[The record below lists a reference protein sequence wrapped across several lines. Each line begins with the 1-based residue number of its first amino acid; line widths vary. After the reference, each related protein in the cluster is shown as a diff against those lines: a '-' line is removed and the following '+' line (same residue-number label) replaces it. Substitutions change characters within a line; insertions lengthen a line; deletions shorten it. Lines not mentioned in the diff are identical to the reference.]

1 MNAGYIAYLVA
12 AAPSILMGPL
22 FVSIKVSSGH
32 IVRDAGVVQVHGLA
46 LDVRLATRQSHVHAL
61 SGAVGAATGGDDNPV
76 EEDGA

>member
-1 MNAGYIAYLVA
+1 MQAIAHLVA
-12 AAPSILMGPL
+12 AAPSILMWPL

-46 LDVRLATRQSHVHAL
+46 LNIWLAARQSHIRPL
-61 SGAVGAATGGDDNPV
+61 GGAVCAAAGGDDNPV

>member
-1 MNAGYIAYLVA
+1 MQAIAHLVA
-12 AAPSILMGPL
+12 AAPSILMWPL

-46 LDVRLATRQSHVHAL
+46 LDIWLATRQSHVCPFG
-61 SGAVGAATGGDDNPV
+61 GAVGAAAGGDDNPV

>member
-1 MNAGYIAYLVA
+1 MQAIAHLVA
-12 AAPSILMGPL
+12 AAPSILVWPL

-46 LDVRLATRQSHVHAL
+46 LDVRLATRQSHVRPL
-61 SGAVGAATGGDDNPV
+61 GGAVGAATGGDDNPV

>member
-1 MNAGYIAYLVA
+1 MQAIAHLVA
-12 AAPSILMGPL
+12 AAPSILVWPL

-46 LDVRLATRQSHVHAL
+46 LDIWLATRQSHVCPL
-61 SGAVGAATGGDDNPV
+61 GGAVCAATGGDDNPV

>member
-1 MNAGYIAYLVA
+1 MQAIAHLVA
-12 AAPSILMGPL
+12 AAPSILMWPL

-46 LDVRLATRQSHVHAL
+46 LNVWLATCQSHVRPL
-61 SGAVGAATGGDDNPV
+61 GGAVGAAAGGDDNPV

>member
-1 MNAGYIAYLVA
+1 MQAIAHLVA
-12 AAPSILMGPL
+12 AAPSILMWPL

-46 LDVRLATRQSHVHAL
+46 LDIWLATRQSHVRPL
-61 SGAVGAATGGDDNPV
+61 SVAVRAATGGDHNPV